1 MATGDLKRLQERHE
15 AFWRGEGDTPLKRVT
30 THVPLKKLG
39 SIPLSNGRRAEEG
52 QYITPDLIDP
62 QQFFGTS
69 NGQRQAV
76 NGDFIRSA
84 GPPHLCW
91 TEAVLGCP
99 IRVVT
104 GGPWAESFDR
114 DWTDIGRG
122 CADER
127 WLEKL
132 DAFVDLLAARANG
145 AYPIVQP
152 LMRGPVDMMASAV
165 GHEPMCMALMEAPE
179 ASEAFLDV
187 CAELFIQT
195 ANRRLAHTP
204 RFEGGY
210 ISSYGIWAPGTV
222 VRTQLDNA
230 TMLSPQVYRERV
242 LRYDCKVMEAFDFP
256 LIHVHS
262 GCLHIADELLQ
273 IEALKAIQVSLD
285 YPGGPLAAEVL
296 PIFERI
302 IQKKPLIVTGPLTR
316 AELDDLEA
324 LSPPGRLC
332 LQVQIV
338 A

>member
-1 MATGDLKRLQERHE
+1 MKRLQERHE
-15 AFWRGEGDTPLKRVT
+15 AFWRGEGVAPLKRVT
-30 THVPLKKLG
+30 THVPLKELR
-39 SIPLSNGRRAEEG
+39 SIPLADGSRAEEG

-62 QQFFGTS
+62 ERFFGAS
-69 NGQRQAV
+69 DGQRQAV
-76 NGDFIRSA
+76 SGDFVSGA
-84 GPPHLCW
+84 GPSHLCW

-99 IRVVT
+99 IRMVT
-104 GGPWAESFDR
+104 GGPWAEPFDR
-114 DWTDIGRG
+114 DWTDIEGVR
-122 CADER
+122 ADER

-145 AYPIVQP
+145 AYPVVQP
-152 LMRGPVDMMASAV
+152 LMRGPVDMMAAAV
-165 GHEPMCMALMEAPE
+165 GHEPMCMALMEQPE

-204 RFEGGY
+204 RFFGGY
-210 ISSYGIWAPGTV
+210 VSGYGIWAPGTV

-242 LRYDCKVMEAFDFP
+242 LKYDRKVIETFEYP

-285 YPGGPLAAEVL
+285 YPGGPLASEVL

-316 AELDDLEA
+316 AELEDLEA